1 MHYSYVA
8 LYYQLSEGAEDAKAT
23 NFSNDSKSCGSSHYS
38 IQNKKKNR
46 DWNRERL
53 EQN

>member
-1 MHYSYVA
+1 MHTSYVA
-8 LYYQLSEGAEDAKAT
+8 LYYQLSEGVADAKAT
-23 NFSNDSKSCGSSHYS
+23 NFSNDSISCGSSHYE
-38 IQNKKKNR
+38 IKKNK